1 MLKSMTGFG
10 KATCELGDRVIAIE
24 IKSLNSKQLDIF
36 TRVPQSYREKDIEI
50 RNMLSN
56 RLERGKVELNLTVE
70 VTDAKNA
77 ASINLPVA
85 RKYYEQLKQLA
96 AELGS
101 ETAEPLL
108 ATIMRLPETL
118 KIDRD
123 ELNEDNWNSILKAL
137 EKALDAVDSFRLQ
150 EGKALKKDM
159 LMRLDSIEKRMPLIE
174 PYEKERV
181 QAIREKMLAGLKEY
195 IEPDKIDS
203 NRFEQ
208 ELIYYFEKLDISEE
222 KVRLQNHCRYFREVI
237 ESPEGIGKKL
247 GFIAQEMGREINT
260 LGSKASHHEIQKLVV
275 EMKDE
280 LEKIKEQVLNIL

>member
-10 KATCELGDRVIAIE
+10 KATCELGDRVIGIE

-36 TRVPQSYREKDIEI
+36 TRVPQSYRDKDIEI

-56 RLERGKVELNLTVE
+56 RLERGKVELNLNVE
-70 VTDAKNA
+70 LTDAKNA

-85 RKYYEQLKQLA
+85 RKYYEQLQQLA
-96 AELGS
+96 FELGT
-101 ETAEPLL
+101 ENNEPLL

-123 ELNEDNWNSILKAL
+123 ELNEDDWNSILKAL
-137 EKALDAVDSFRLQ
+137 EKALDAVDAFRLQ

-159 LMRLDSIEKRMPLIE
+159 LMRLDSIEKRLPIIE

-181 QAIREKMLAGLKEY
+181 QAIREKMLSSLKEY
-195 IEPDKIDS
+195 IEPDKIDT

-222 KVRLQNHCRYFREVI
+222 KVRLLNHCRYFREVI